1 MMIMECGDCGWA
13 RGSISSS
20 AGQQLE
26 YTIKKL
32 LFEFQLIF
40 HTHSVVLVDAENR
53 RREQS
58 WLKNIGAQP
67 VADEQMVTKD

>member
-1 MMIMECGDCGWA
+1 MGGHGVVFLAVQDN
-13 RGSISSS
+13 S
-20 AGQQLE
+20 LN
-26 YTIKKL
+26 TLKKL